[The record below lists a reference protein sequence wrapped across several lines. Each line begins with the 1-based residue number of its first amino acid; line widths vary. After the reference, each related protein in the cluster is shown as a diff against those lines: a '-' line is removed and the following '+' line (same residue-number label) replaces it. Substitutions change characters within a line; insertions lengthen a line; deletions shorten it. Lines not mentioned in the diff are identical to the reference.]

1 MKVIILCGG
10 SGTRLWPISR
20 KSTPKQFS
28 KIFNDKSLFQLTIE
42 RNTKLADSFII
53 VVNRDQYL
61 LCQEQWEE
69 LKISHKVEFILE
81 PVGRNTAPAIAL
93 ASFLSSPNE
102 TLLIIPSDHLIGN
115 LSVYHDCVESAQELA
130 KKENLVTFG
139 IKAKYPET
147 GYGYIEADGINV
159 KSFKE
164 KPNLTTAIKYISHG
178 NYFWNSGMFCFTAK
192 SYLEALKNHAPLI
205 YQKSEHAFKNRSQ
218 DENIY
223 KIDESLMLAIPDQSI
238 DYAVMENSTNTK
250 VIPSP
255 FDWNDL
261 GSFDSLY
268 EELPKDDLGNTL
280 NANFIGVNSTNNL
293 IIGPS
298 KKLITTF
305 DINDLIIV
313 DTQDALLIG
322 KKGKSQ
328 KVKTLVEKLKAL
340 KSKLLN

>member
-1 MKVIILCGG
+1 MKVVILCGG

-28 KIFNDKSLFQLTIE
+28 KIFDGKSLFQLTVE
-42 RNTKLADSFII
+42 RNKDLSNSFII

-61 LCQEQWEE
+61 LCQEQWDE
-69 LKISHKVEFILE
+69 LKIKHKVEFILE

-93 ASFLSSPNE
+93 ASFLSKKNE
-102 TLLIIPSDHLIGN
+102 NLLIIPSDHLIGN
-115 LSVYHDCVESAQELA
+115 LAVYRDCVENACELS
-130 KKENLVTFG
+130 KDGNLVTFG

-164 KPNLTTAIKYISHG
+164 KPDLTTAIKYISRG
-178 NYFWNSGMFCFTAK
+178 NFFWNSGMFCFKAET
-192 SYLEALKNHAPLI
+192 YLDALKEHDPLI
-205 YQKSEHAFKNRSQ
+205 FEKSENAFKHLSQ
-218 DENIY
+218 VENVY

-238 DYAVMENSTNTK
+238 DYAVMEKSTKTK

-268 EELPKDDLGNTL
+268 EELPKDDFGNTHHQS
-280 NANFIGVNSTNNL
+280 FFGVNSNNNL
-293 IIGPS
+293 IIASS
-298 KKLITTF
+298 KKVIATF
-305 DINDLIIV
+305 DVSDLIIV
-313 DTQDALLIG
+313 DTKDALLIG

-328 KVKTLVEKLKAL
+328 NVKKIVEKLKEL